1 MNGKDFI
8 LAIHNIFS
16 DVTKSFFKVK
26 VLFSSMLTEI
36 FLTSQI
42 LSWPSAN
49 FVLLFKTDQVMPP
62 SPPTHTPTPTPW
74 PL

>member
-42 LSWPSAN
+42 LS
-49 FVLLFKTDQVMPP
+49 
-62 SPPTHTPTPTPW
+62 
-74 PL
+74 